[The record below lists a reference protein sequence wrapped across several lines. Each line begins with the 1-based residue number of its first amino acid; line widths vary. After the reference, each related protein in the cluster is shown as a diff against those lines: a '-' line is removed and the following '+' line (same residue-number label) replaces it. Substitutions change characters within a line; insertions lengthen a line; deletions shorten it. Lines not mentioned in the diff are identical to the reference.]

1 MKNNDIRLQTVL
13 IIHKDGYYLVG
24 RNILTGSL
32 ICRRDYSDAWRTRI
46 RAAAKS
52 VADKT
57 GGEIYLFNP
66 VVCQL
71 RRYGS
76 G

>member
-1 MKNNDIRLQTVL
+1 MDIRLQTVL
-13 IIHKDGYYLVG
+13 VIKKGNEFLVG
-24 RNILTGSL
+24 RNILSGEL
-32 ICRRDYSDAWRTRI
+32 IWRHDYSDAWRTRI

-52 VADKT
+52 VVEKT

-71 RRYGS
+71 RKYG